1 MRYVKQLAIL
11 NIATFL
17 FAFTMSM
24 LGQSTIV
31 GVYNMAEISTKYESG
46 ITPADFTFSIWSLI
60 YLALFVML
68 IFQLIQ
74 AIKEDESYSTNKE
87 VLLIGRVFAI
97 NQLAIS
103 LWIYTWLNDMPG
115 ISFLL
120 LLVQLYTLYIIDGR
134 LRLLNPKKGKASL
147 FITQLPLSLY
157 FGWITIATLANFAAW
172 LVSLGWLANPAVNL
186 YVSYALLMVATV
198 IGGVVVYFKHNIF
211 YGLVIIWAIYGIIMK
226 RFDDD
231 TTALQSIIYLGVFGM
246 IIILLA
252 IVKTMTNYSS
262 IVDKP
267 YPAKRRRFVSNTFK
281 DTGNS

>member
-1 MRYVKQLAIL
+1 MSYVKQLAIL
-11 NIATFL
+11 NIVTFL

-24 LGQSTIV
+24 LGQTDVV
-31 GVYNMAEISTKYESG
+31 GIYNMTDISAKYETG
-46 ITPADFTFSIWSLI
+46 ITPAGFTFSIWSLI
-60 YLALFVML
+60 YLGLLVML
-68 IFQLIQ
+68 IFQLVQ
-74 AIKEDESYSTNKE
+74 AIKKDENYSTNKE
-87 VLLIGRVFAI
+87 VLQMGRVFAI

-120 LLVQLYTLYIIDGR
+120 LLVQLYTLYIIDRR
-134 LRLLNPKKGKASL
+134 LRLLNPKKGKISL

-172 LVSLGWLANPAVNL
+172 LASLGWLANMGVNL

-198 IGGVVVYFKHNIF
+198 IGAVVVYFRHNIF

-226 RFDDD
+226 RFEAD
-231 TTALQSIIYLGVFGM
+231 TEALHSIIYLGSFGM

-252 IVKTMTNYSS
+252 IVKTATAYSS
-262 IVDKP
+262 IQDKP
-267 YPAKRRRFVSNTFK
+267 YLAKRKSVNYNTFK
-281 DTGNS
+281 DTSNP